1 MRKSKY
7 VGMKSGNWECT
18 YYGIARVQPAYHVK
32 KANGKRVRSVSVGH
46 QQYYY
51 IFERETSDAK
61 AIKMIR
67 LNASQAKNVL
77 NGKYTVEE
85 LADKKKAKRSSEF
98 TDKVSYSF
106 CD

>member
-1 MRKSKY
+1 MRKSKFL
-7 VGMKSGNWECT
+7 GMKSGEWECT
-18 YYGIARVQPAYHVK
+18 YMGVARVQPAYRVK
-32 KANGKRVRSVSVGH
+32 KVNGKRVRSVSVGH
-46 QQYYY
+46 RQYYY

-67 LNASQAKNVL
+67 LNANQANNVL
-77 NGKYTVEE
+77 RGKYTVEE
-85 LADKKKAKRSSEF
+85 LADKKKAKRSKAF